1 MASSARGELSRCR
14 KNGKSSRG
22 EDEGRASKRARRTQ
36 NSELNR
42 FKDARWVRSWEEG
55 SKAVED
61 WKDSGV
67 EGSLENG
74 TASLQAMM
82 KEINPANWSRR
93 NTKNCVERI
102 QKDTCL
108 IHVKESAIF
117 PADFTCDS
125 EFQTFQE
132 LKAGRRENLSQYQK
146 QIAKEH
152 IEKELE
158 KWQDGQER

>member
-14 KNGKSSRG
+14 ENGKSSHG
-22 EDEGRASKRARRTQ
+22 EDEGRTSKRARRTQ
-36 NSELNR
+36 NSIASTMRNVFRSPLSPCICI
-42 FKDARWVRSWEEG
+42 WVRSWEEG

-61 WKDSGV
+61 WKDSAV

-82 KEINPANWSRR
+82 KEINPSNWSRR

-102 QKDTCL
+102 QKDTSL

-117 PADFTCDS
+117 PGDFTCHS
-125 EFQTFQE
+125 EFQIFQE
-132 LKAGRRENLSQYQK
+132 LKAGRRENFSQYQK
-146 QIAKEH
+146 
-152 IEKELE
+152 
-158 KWQDGQER
+158 

>member
-14 KNGKSSRG
+14 ENGKSSHG
-22 EDEGRASKRARRTQ
+22 EDEGRTSKRAVMNPKVNLQYLSSSVTSA
-36 NSELNR
+36 NG
-42 FKDARWVRSWEEG
+42 RWVRSWEED

-61 WKDSGV
+61 WKDSAV

-82 KEINPANWSRR
+82 KKIYPSNWSRR

-117 PADFTCDS
+117 PADFTCHS
-125 EFQTFQE
+125 EFQIFQE

-146 QIAKEH
+146 
-152 IEKELE
+152 
-158 KWQDGQER
+158 